1 MKRPDHD
8 EIKSLRACFAKWQT
22 PQHMRSVLD
31 ETRDRH
37 GPPVFTLSGLGFI
50 RDAWI
55 AAEFGEARSVEKLR
69 LINDNWP
76 DFELII
82 DGRLESFE
90 AVEAHDPN
98 RRRGDEYKAACGE
111 AKNDPIEEWIARA
124 EQAPVWLHTACERKL
139 AKHYDRPINLVIY
152 LNLMEYD
159 IRQKEVEACFRPA
172 TEGAKDAFETVW
184 ILWKKKAYRAWP

>member
-1 MKRPDHD
+1 M
-8 EIKSLRACFAKWQT
+8 
-22 PQHMRSVLD
+22 
-31 ETRDRH
+31 
-37 GPPVFTLSGLGFI
+37 
-50 RDAWI
+50 
-55 AAEFGEARSVEKLR
+55 EKLR

-172 TEGAKDAFETVW
+172 TEGAKDAF
-184 ILWKKKAYRAWP
+184 